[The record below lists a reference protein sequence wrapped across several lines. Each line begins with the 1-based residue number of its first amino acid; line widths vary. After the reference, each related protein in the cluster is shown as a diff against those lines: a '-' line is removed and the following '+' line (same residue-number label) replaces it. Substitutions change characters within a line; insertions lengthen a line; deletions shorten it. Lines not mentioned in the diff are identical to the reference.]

1 MNKTLVGLVLIAL
14 LVGLGGGYVLGYAI
28 YQPQLQNLQ
37 NDLKNM
43 GDDLDDLSNRLDNLH
58 DRYDWVDVT
67 LRNTQS
73 TVTTLNTWHYTV
85 DSSLADAQSSLA
97 ALQIEVPNLWYLM
110 VSLNSTVEGIEN
122 RSWHS
127 VWSSSGSAN
136 VTSGYFQLKG
146 KMFQI
151 GWGYN
156 ALYADCWIEI
166 TLRFQNGTICWFNG
180 SSGIFGAYDSE
191 GPVEET
197 GQYYVSIR
205 VSNYVNW
212 MVLIYDFY

>member
-14 LVGLGGGYVLGYAI
+14 LIGLGGGYALGYVI

-37 NDLKNM
+37 NDLNDI
-43 GDDLDDLSNRLDNLH
+43 GDDLDNLSNDLDNMGNRLDTFNSTLK
-58 DRYDWVDVT
+58 DTQSSVVT
-67 LRNTQS
+67 LQDQLNSLQNQL
-73 TVTTLNTWHYTV
+73 TTLQNQLT
-85 DSSLADAQSSLA
+85 SLNSKLA
-97 ALQIEVPNLWYLM
+97 
-110 VSLNSTVEGIEN
+110 SLNSTVEGIEN

>member
-1 MNKTLVGLVLIAL
+1 MNKILVGLVLIAL
-14 LVGLGGGYVLGYAI
+14 LIGLGGGYVLGYAI

-37 NDLKNM
+37 NDL
-43 GDDLDDLSNRLDNLH
+43 DDMNDNLDNLSN
-58 DRYDWVDVT
+58 DLD
-67 LRNTQS
+67 N
-73 TVTTLNTWHYTV
+73 
-85 DSSLADAQSSLA
+85 AQSSDTTLKTRLDTINSSLTNA
-97 ALQIEVPNLWYLM
+97 QLSLTTLQNQLTLSNSRLS
-110 VSLNSTVEGIEN
+110 SLNSTVEGIEN

-151 GWGYN
+151 GWGY
-156 ALYADCWIEI
+156 YASYTDCWIDI
-166 TLRFQNGTICWFNG
+166 TLRFQNGTICWENG

-197 GQYYVSIR
+197 GQYYVSVR

-212 MVLIYDFY
+212 MVLIYDFC